1 MELGLTGRVALVTA
15 ATRGLGFASAAA
27 LVGEGA
33 SVLICGRGKDA
44 VDSAREELQSRAING
59 AKTAAVVADVTDPE
73 SPTRLVEETVERF
86 GRLDV
91 LVANAG
97 GPPSGRAL
105 DVDDAAIEAA
115 VGANLLTSVRLA
127 RAAVPHLRV
136 RGWGRICFITSYSV
150 KQPIPTLALS
160 NTARVGLWAWAKTA
174 AADLADDAITLNLAC
189 PGPHA
194 TERMTELGGGGG
206 MHMGD
211 PADFGRV
218 VAFLCSE
225 PANFVNGAA
234 VVVDGGATLAL

>member
-1 MELGLTGRVALVTA
+1 MELGLVGRVALVTA

-27 LVGEGA
+27 LVEEGA
-33 SVLICGRGKDA
+33 SVLICGRGKDP
-44 VDSAREELQSRAING
+44 VDSAGEELQSRATHG
-59 AKTAAVVADVTDPE
+59 ATAAAVVADVTDPA

-105 DVDDAAIEAA
+105 EVDDGAIEAA

-127 RAAVPHLRV
+127 RAALPHLRA
-136 RGWGRICFITSYSV
+136 RRWGRLCFITSYSV

-174 AADLADDAITLNLAC
+174 AADLGDDDITLNLAC
-189 PGPHA
+189 PG
-194 TERMTELGGGGG
+194 
-206 MHMGD
+206 
-211 PADFGRV
+211 
-218 VAFLCSE
+218 
-225 PANFVNGAA
+225 
-234 VVVDGGATLAL
+234 

>member
-1 MELGLTGRVALVTA
+1 MELGLAGRVALVTA
-15 ATRGLGFASAAA
+15 ATRGLGYASAAA
-27 LVGEGA
+27 LVEEGA
-33 SVLICGRGKDA
+33 SVLICGRGRDA
-44 VDSAREELQSRAING
+44 VESAREQLQSRATNG
-59 AKTAAVVADVTDPE
+59 AKAAAVVADVTDAA
-73 SPTRLVEETVERF
+73 SPIRLVEETVERF

-97 GPPSGRAL
+97 GPPAGRAL
-105 DVDDAAIEAA
+105 EVDDAAIGAA

-174 AADLADDAITLNLAC
+174 AADLADDDVTLNLAC

-194 TERMTELGGGGG
+194 TERMTELGGSGEVR
-206 MHMGD
+206 MGD
-211 PADFGRV
+211 PADFGKV

-225 PANFVNGAA
+225 PAGFVNGAA